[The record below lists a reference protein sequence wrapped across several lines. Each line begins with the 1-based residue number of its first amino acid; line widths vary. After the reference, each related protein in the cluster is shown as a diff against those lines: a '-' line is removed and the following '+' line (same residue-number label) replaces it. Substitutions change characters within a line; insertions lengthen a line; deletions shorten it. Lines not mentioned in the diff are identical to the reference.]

1 MAEERAGTVSA
12 LIEQLQSGDRLQ
24 RYSAARQLAEFG
36 GEAQRAVPILKTWIG
51 ATDRLIHVMALG
63 AIVLID
69 KSESSALLPML
80 IEEAECSDSR
90 RQHAAI
96 CMLGGLGEL
105 AFSAVPVLR
114 KLLSQDSVVS
124 TSASEAIYDLTGDPT
139 DVIDVGLRL
148 LEHPDWLQRWVGIEH
163 LEYVGREAQAAI
175 AQLEWVAIE
184 DDDEGVR
191 KRAWEAVKMIEQY
204 D

>member
-1 MAEERAGTVSA
+1 MTLR
-12 LIEQLQSGDRLQ
+12 
-24 RYSAARQLAEFG
+24 
-36 GEAQRAVPILKTWIG
+36 
-51 ATDRLIHVMALG
+51 
-63 AIVLID
+63 
-69 KSESSALLPML
+69 
-80 IEEAECSDSR
+80 
-90 RQHAAI
+90 AI

-105 AFSAVPVLR
+105 AFPAVPVLR

-148 LEHPDWLQRWVGIEH
+148 LEHPDWLQRLVGIEH

-175 AQLEWVAIE
+175 AQLEWVAIK